1 MCRGANR
8 RAPERRQRK
17 PGDLQ
22 HGLQPF
28 SSPHTPAHEGE
39 RWVDTTA
46 VRTQPSI
53 TNLSKTH
60 TFLLQHKPP
69 SQTRRK
75 IRLMSLDT
83 NQRRVRSC
91 TEMTVGIC
99 AFFWIRHWGESV
111 SWQDSDPECCL
122 TSLFPAVSP
131 FNTSFYFWSISEPVI
146 KNTYVWPENPP
157 GRLWDLGL

>member
-1 MCRGANR
+1 MCRGANWG
-8 RAPERRQRK
+8 APERRKWK
-17 PGDLQ
+17 PGDIQ

-46 VRTQPSI
+46 VRTQPSF

-60 TFLLQHKPP
+60 TFLFQNTSLHPKQGG
-69 SQTRRK
+69 
-75 IRLMSLDT
+75 MSLDT
-83 NQRRVRSC
+83 NQREVHLC

-99 AFFWIRHWGESV
+99 AFFWIRHWRESV

-146 KNTYVWPENPP
+146 KNTYVWPKNPP